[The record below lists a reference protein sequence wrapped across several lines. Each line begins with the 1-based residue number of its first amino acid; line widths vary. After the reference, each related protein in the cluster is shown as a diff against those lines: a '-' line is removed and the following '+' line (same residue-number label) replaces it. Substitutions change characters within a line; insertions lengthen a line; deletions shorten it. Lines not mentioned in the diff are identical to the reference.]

1 MTTTARGEQAPT
13 LHKVHLAEKVF
24 NAPGGGWVGHITM
37 TSGAQLQEPLP
48 AKYKRMSPE
57 EIAEKIAVA
66 REKLGDKLVILGHHY
81 QREEVIRWADLRGDS
96 YKLCVDAAARP
107 NAQWL
112 MFCGVHF
119 MAESADIL
127 SAPHQKVILPD
138 LHAGCSMAD
147 MADIDQ
153 VEEAWDAMTAA
164 CAGQKII
171 PITYMNSAANLKAF
185 VGRHG
190 GAVCTSGNAQK
201 IMDWALTPEKD
212 GGAGGTKLL
221 FFPDQHLG
229 RNTAVLEMGF
239 DLDDCLVWDPNQD
252 MGGLTEDALRR
263 APILLWKGHCSVHG
277 TFLPIHVDNI
287 RKQHPGV
294 HVVVHPECTYDVVV
308 KADSYGSTE
317 KIRNIIEAGKAG
329 DVFAVGTEINLVSR
343 LAQEYPDRTVL
354 SLNPNVCVCS
364 TMYRIDGPHMLWV
377 MDNLLEGKVV
387 NQIVVPEPIA
397 GEAKL
402 SLQRMMDIHQNGTT
416 NV

>member
-1 MTTTARGEQAPT
+1 MTTAIRGERAPK
-13 LHKVHLAEKVF
+13 LHKVGLSEKVF
-24 NAPGGGWVGHITM
+24 NAPSGGWIGHITM
-37 TSGAQLQEPLP
+37 TGGAQLQAPLP
-48 AKYKRMSPE
+48 AKYTQMSPD
-57 EIAEKIAVA
+57 EIADAIAIA
-66 REKLGDKLVILGHHY
+66 REKLGDRLVILGHHY

-96 YKLCVDAAARP
+96 FKLCVDAATRP
-107 NAQWL
+107 DAEFII
-112 MFCGVHF
+112 FCGVHF

-127 SAPHQKVILPD
+127 SGPHQKVILPD

-153 VEEAWDAMTAA
+153 VEEAWESLMEV
-164 CAGQKII
+164 CEGQKII

-185 VGRHG
+185 VGRNG
-190 GAVCTSGNAQK
+190 GAVCTSSNAQK

-239 DLDDCLVWDPNQD
+239 ALDDCLVWDPSQD
-252 MGGLTEDALRR
+252 FGGQSEDALRR

-287 RKQHPGV
+287 RKAHPGV
-294 HVVVHPECTYDVVV
+294 HVVVHPECTHDVVV

-317 KIRNIIEAGKAG
+317 KIRNIIAAGNPG

-364 TMYRIDGPHMLWV
+364 TMYRIDGPHILWV
-377 MDNLLEGKVV
+377 MDNLLEGEVV

-397 GEAKL
+397 SEAKL
-402 SLQRMMDIHQNGTT
+402 ALQRMLDIA
-416 NV
+416 